1 MKLFPYVVD
10 KATTISGRL
19 LLPCTSTIEQ
29 SAPVFSL
36 GLAMLWSMGQ
46 EQLWYKQS
54 WKVLVYQGLLSFD
67 ALGEFCNLQHVNKP
81 GRYVAQSLPS

>member
-1 MKLFPYVVD
+1 MFISANTSFNTTLNMKLFPYVVD

-54 WKVLVYQGLLSFD
+54 
-67 ALGEFCNLQHVNKP
+67 
-81 GRYVAQSLPS
+81 